1 MNNYINVRVQAHNHT
16 KTYNSIKH
24 NLRVIQSLSQKKLS
38 TNDNYIMLDNKVIK
52 ITKENKK
59 DLYKQLSSA
68 YQRERAVHN
77 EIYKKH
83 NKRNLRECK
92 STWCEGVFTFSDQ
105 MVEDL
110 KNKKYDLNDLTK
122 IANECLKEIA
132 ATYNTNINYMVL
144 HLDETK
150 PHFQW
155 SFSNYDDRGM
165 SLYFSNKNKEF
176 LSKLQDIGAKHF
188 GKLGMERGISKEFT
202 NSNYMEAKTYWRNKN
217 IKEKQL
223 NNELKK
229 ENQTLQQLNN
239 NIKNS
244 INKEQNSLN
253 ELKSLSSSLNNEITS
268 LNNDINDNK
277 IKINDLKIER
287 ENISK
292 DNTKSK
298 EEKKILYSEITLKQ
312 KELRELNEDIKE
324 VIKSKKEI
332 SNDLNNDINEIVN
345 SSVSKVG
352 FVNVVNVEKLQQHI
366 KKILLKYLKLNTQ
379 LNELKEKEE
388 KIKNLENV
396 VEKGEVYITKLEK
409 KVVAADELDKIKSD
423 EIKKYQQRE
432 KEEKRFTNSEVAT
445 VTQKYEVEV
454 KELKTTIKQQTQQ
467 IDTLKDKVNDYEDY
481 IVDNN
486 LSEDFKE
493 RNTKKHN
500 RHRH

>member
-68 YQRERAVHN
+68 YQNERLIHN

-110 KNKKYDLNDLTK
+110 KNKKYNLNDLTK
-122 IANECLKEIA
+122 VANECLKEIA
-132 ATYNTNINYMVL
+132 ATYNTQINYMVL

-176 LSKLQDIGAKHF
+176 LSKLQDIGFKHF
-188 GKLGMERGISKEFT
+188 SALGMERGISKEFT
-202 NSNYMEAKTYWRNKN
+202 NSNHIDANTYWRNKN

-229 ENQTLQQLNN
+229 QNQILKHQNKD
-239 NIKNS
+239 IENS
-244 INKEQNSLN
+244 INKEENHLN
-253 ELKSLSSSLNNEITS
+253 KLKSLSSSLNNEITS
-268 LNNDINDNK
+268 LKSDINDNK
-277 IKINDLKIER
+277 IKIEDLKIER
-287 ENISK
+287 ETISK

-298 EEKKILYSEITLKQ
+298 EEKKILYSEITQKQ
-312 KELRELNEDIKE
+312 KELRDLNEDIKE
-324 VIKSKKEI
+324 VIKSKKDI
-332 SNDLNNDINEIVN
+332 SNDLSNDINFIVEQ
-345 SSVSKVG
+345 SVTFNK
-352 FVNVVNVEKLQQHI
+352 FVNVEKLQQHI

-388 KIKNLENV
+388 RIKNLENV
-396 VEKGEVYITKLEK
+396 VEKSDTYIQRLEK
-409 KVVAADELDKIKSD
+409 EVNSLNSLDKEKSD
-423 EIKKYQQRE
+423 LIKEYMAKE

-445 VTQKYEVEV
+445 VTQKYEN
-454 KELKTTIKQQTQQ
+454 ELKEKKQTIKQQKQK
-467 IDTLKDKVNDYEDY
+467 IETLESENVDYKDF
-481 IVDNN
+481 IADNN
-486 LSEDFKE
+486 LESDFNN
-493 RNTKKHN
+493 RNHKKYNIN
-500 RHRH
+500 RKI